1 MVSIDL
7 TGRQAVVTGAARG
20 LGKAVALKYAQAG
33 AHVWLGDLREEEL
46 KETAEEIRS
55 LGVKCGYSICD
66 VSDYDQFEAMLE
78 AAGDVD
84 ILAHVAGIM
93 ISSPMLEIKQEEI
106 DRIIRINVNGTDN
119 ACRAGLRKMIP
130 RKKGTILITSSV
142 AGRHGHPGHAHY
154 HLTKAA
160 DISIMQSAALTGAPH
175 GVTVNA
181 ICPGIIRT
189 AIWEHILDH
198 TRKEGETREECR
210 ERSIRE
216 MIPLGR
222 PQSAEDIAD
231 AVLFLT
237 SPLAANITGQA
248 LNVCGGME
256 MN

>member
-7 TGRQAVVTGAARG
+7 NGKQAVVTGAARG

-33 AHVWLGDLREEEL
+33 ADVWLGDIREDEL
-46 KETAEEIRS
+46 AETAEEIRAF
-55 LGVKCGYSICD
+55 GVKCGYSVCD
-66 VSDYDQFEAMLE
+66 VTDYNQFEAMLE
-78 AAGDVD
+78 EAGQVD

-93 ISSPMLEIKQEEI
+93 ISRPLLEMEQDQI
-106 DRIIRINVNGTDN
+106 DRIIKVNINGTDN

-130 RKKGTILITSSV
+130 NKSGTILVTSSV
-142 AGRHGHPGHAHY
+142 AGRHGHEGHAHY

-160 DISIMQSAALTGAPH
+160 DISIMQSAALAGAPY

-189 AIWEHILDH
+189 AIWEHILDN
-198 TRKEGETREECR
+198 TRKDGETREECW

-222 PQSAEDIAD
+222 PQSAEDIAE

-237 SPLAANITGQA
+237 SPMAKNITGQA

>member
-7 TGRQAVVTGAARG
+7 TGKRAVVTGAAKG
-20 LGKAVALKYAQAG
+20 LGKAAAVKYAQAG
-33 AHVWLGDLREEEL
+33 ADLWLGDIDEEKLEQ
-46 KETAEEIRS
+46 TAGEIRAM
-55 LGVKCGYSICD
+55 GVECGYSILD
-66 VSDYDQFEAMLE
+66 VSDYGQFEAMLE
-78 AAGDVD
+78 AAGKVD
-84 ILAHVAGIM
+84 ILTHVAGIM
-93 ISSPMLEIKQEEI
+93 ISKDFLSMDQEGI
-106 DRIIRINVNGTDN
+106 DRLIRININGTDN

-130 RKKGTILITSSV
+130 NREGSILVTSSV

-160 DISIMQSAALTGAPH
+160 DISIMQSAALYAAPY
-175 GVTVNA
+175 GVRVNA
-181 ICPGIIRT
+181 VCPGIIRT
-189 AIWEHILDH
+189 DIWEHILDN
-198 TRKEGETREECR
+198 TRKEGETREECW

-231 AVLFLT
+231 AILFLT
-237 SPLAANITGQA
+237 SPLAQNITGQA